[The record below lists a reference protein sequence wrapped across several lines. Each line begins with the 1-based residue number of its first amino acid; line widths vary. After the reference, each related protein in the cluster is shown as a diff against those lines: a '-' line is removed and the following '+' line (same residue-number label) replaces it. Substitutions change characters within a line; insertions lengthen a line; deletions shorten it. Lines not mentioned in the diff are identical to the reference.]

1 MSRKLSLNF
10 PYTLSLFTVNGIR
23 GGRILLSLYALQL
36 GASPITVGLLMA
48 TFSALPMMLAV
59 QSGKVSDRFGPRWPL
74 VLGIAGSA
82 TGIMVPF
89 FFQSIPAL
97 FVAAVMNGFAFT
109 FYNVSLQNTIGLLST
124 AENRVKNYANF
135 SLVTSVANFT
145 APLLV
150 GLSIDHFGYARS
162 CLSVMLLAVIPVA
175 MLVAWGGGLPKGH
188 GSKKKGGA
196 TAWQSLREPS
206 VWKVLLIS
214 SLLISGIDLFN
225 FYMPVYAHGLGLSAT
240 TIGFILSSYA
250 AAAFTVRM
258 LLPWLINRFSMQG
271 VLFMAFF
278 VAAGGFILVPMFQNP
293 VILCVIAFVF
303 GLGASCG
310 QPITMSLSFSNAS
323 EGRSGE
329 AMGLRMTINHLT
341 RVVGPMIFGSI
352 GSVFGLVAVFWA
364 NAALLA
370 AGGAM
375 TRSGKI
381 GPGAEPK
388 EG

>member
-1 MSRKLSLNF
+1 MSRPLSLNF

-74 VLGIAGSA
+74 VFGIAGSA
-82 TGIMVPF
+82 AGIVLPF
-89 FFQSIPAL
+89 FYQSIPAL

-124 AENRVKNYANF
+124 AGTRVKNYANF

-150 GLSIDHFGYARS
+150 GLSIDHFGHARS
-162 CLSVMLLAVIPVA
+162 CIAVMLLAVVPVA
-175 MLVAWGGGLPKGH
+175 MLVLWGGGLPKGH
-188 GSKKKGGA
+188 GKPKKASAGNL
-196 TAWQSLREPS
+196 WQTIREPS

-258 LLPWLINRFSMQG
+258 LLPWLIKRFSMQG
-271 VLFMAFF
+271 VLVMAFF
-278 VAAGGFILVPMFQNP
+278 IAAGGFILIPMFQNP
-293 VILCVIAFVF
+293 VILCIIAFVF

-329 AMGLRMTINHLT
+329 AMGVRMTVNHLT
-341 RVVGPMIFGSI
+341 RVVGPMIFGTI

-364 NAALLA
+364 NAALLT
-370 AGGAM
+370 AGGMM

-381 GPGAEPK
+381 GPENPESK
-388 EG
+388 